1 MLFIN
6 YWELNPDF
14 DPSELAE
21 IAQKLMSKKLYPV
34 EGVKQIG
41 FYIST
46 SDYWGISI
54 EEAENEEQL
63 AKNSNIWRLAKPGY
77 IKVMKTAP
85 AMEVTKIIPLLMKL
99 KKQLED

>member
-1 MLFIN
+1 MLFIS

-34 EGVKQIG
+34 EGTKQLG

-46 SDYWGISI
+46 SDFWGISI
-54 EEAENEEQL
+54 DEAENEEQL
-63 AKNSNIWRLAKPGY
+63 AKGSNIWRLAKPGY
-77 IKVMKTAP
+77 IKFMKTSP
-85 AMEVTKIIPLLMKL
+85 GMDVIKMVPLLMKL
-99 KKQLED
+99 KKQLD

>member
-1 MLFIN
+1 MLFIS

-34 EGVKQIG
+34 EGVKQLG

-46 SDYWGISI
+46 SDFWGISI
-54 EEAENEEQL
+54 DEAENEEQL

-77 IKVMKTAP
+77 IKFMKTSP
-85 AMEVTKIIPLLMKL
+85 AMDVIKMVPLLMKL
-99 KKQLED
+99 KKQLD

>member
-1 MLFIN
+1 MLFIS

-21 IAQKLMSKKLYPV
+21 IAQKLMSKKLYPA
-34 EGVKQIG
+34 EGIKQLG

-46 SDYWGISI
+46 SDFWGISI

-77 IKVMKTAP
+77 IKFMKTSP
-85 AMEVTKIIPLLMKL
+85 GMDVIKMVPLLMKL
-99 KKQLED
+99 KKQLE